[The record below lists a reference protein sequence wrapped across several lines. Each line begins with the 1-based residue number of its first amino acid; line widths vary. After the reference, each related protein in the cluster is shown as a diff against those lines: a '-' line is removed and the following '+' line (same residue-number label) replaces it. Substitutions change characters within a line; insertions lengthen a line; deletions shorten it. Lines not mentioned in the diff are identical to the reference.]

1 MVETSQGLRL
11 RLYKKN
17 NGKALLLK
25 TFTVS
30 FSGLKRDKYLCHD
43 KVSERVYLHLLLKML
58 NCKSLITNSLIF
70 IPEITLRV

>member
-17 NGKALLLK
+17 NGKALVLK

-30 FSGLKRDKYLCHD
+30 FSRLKRDKYLCHD
-43 KVSERVYLHLLLKML
+43 KDAQLQIINH
-58 NCKSLITNSLIF
+58 
-70 IPEITLRV
+70 

>member
-43 KVSERVYLHLLLKML
+43 KVSERVCLHLLLKML